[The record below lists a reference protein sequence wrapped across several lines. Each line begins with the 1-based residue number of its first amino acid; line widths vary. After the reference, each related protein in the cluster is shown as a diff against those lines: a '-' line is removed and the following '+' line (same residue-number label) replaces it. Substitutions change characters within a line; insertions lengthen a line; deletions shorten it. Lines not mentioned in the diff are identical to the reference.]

1 MKFTKLIDTLL
12 LSEVQSEL
20 DNIKPTLNGR
30 QPYETN
36 IKTWLKPLVDLSDF
50 YVYPIN
56 GITEGIN
63 WWTKN
68 EKRGIYKY
76 DGDYEWVD
84 NTGNQVLYITC
95 PSSIDGN
102 YTSIPTHVPV
112 VLDIAYAG
120 CVPVKPIPITDNIE
134 KVFYSLSKPFGVSNI
149 RTGWYFTRRPDA
161 KLHALSIKAKYYNY
175 CATQYAEHI
184 INTYN
189 IDYIHTQLRHSQYT
203 VCELH
208 NLTPS
213 DCVWLAN
220 STDNKYK
227 EYRRHKHTDVARICI
242 TKLIE
247 EQHEKR

>member
-1 MKFTKLIDTLL
+1 MKFTKLVDTLIL
-12 LSEVQSEL
+12 PEVQAEL
-20 DNIKPTLNGR
+20 DTIKPMLNGR
-30 QPYETN
+30 QPYDTN
-36 IKTWLKPLVDLSDF
+36 IKSWLKPLIDLSDF
-50 YVYPIN
+50 YVYPMN

-63 WWTKN
+63 WWQKN
-68 EKRGIYKY
+68 EKRGVYKY

-102 YTSIPTHVPV
+102 YKEIPTDRPV

-120 CVPVKPIPITDNIE
+120 CVPVRPIPITKNIE

-161 KLHALSIKAKYYNY
+161 RLHKLHIEAAYYNY
-175 CATQYAEHI
+175 CAGQYAEHL
-184 INTYN
+184 INKYS
-189 IDYIHTQLRHSQYT
+189 IDYIYTQLKNIQQT
-203 VCELH
+203 VCAEY

-213 DCVWLAN
+213 DAVWLAT
-220 STDNKYK
+220 STDEIHK

-242 TKLIE
+242 TKLIK
-247 EQHEKR
+247 EQYEKR